1 MDQNIKYRLTIT
13 EYVTLKGFG
22 LSNSLEIEYDTFKNV
37 KNALKRCEEI
47 ISESFPGSHIQYN
60 GTMGFMI
67 IDDSTGL
74 VLTSIMAHPYL
85 IDEDK
90 KEYSYRGHKITTE
103 FDSEIGKDVLLI
115 HRMDGR
121 PYLYRSTLMGAL
133 DSIDWILCS
142 MDNASTARQAL
153 DDITNKEKEGN

>member
-1 MDQNIKYRLTIT
+1 MSQNIKYRLAIT
-13 EYVTLKGFG
+13 EYTTLKGFG
-22 LSNSLEIEYDTFKNV
+22 LSNSLEIEYGNSENV
-37 KNALKRCEEI
+37 KNVLKRCEENL
-47 ISESFPGSHIQYN
+47 SESLPGSHIQYN

-133 DSIDWILCS
+133 DAIDWIWCS
-142 MDNASTARQAL
+142 IGNASVARQSL
-153 DDITNKEKEGN
+153 DNTNKEKEGN